1 MFTDGVFWQ
10 EQRRFTLRHL
20 RDLGFGRSSSEN
32 VIEEEINELLDE
44 LRASAASNVDGIVDM
59 KGVFSVSIVNI
70 LWAIIGGER
79 FKRNDAKFIKLLDTI
94 EEFFRSG
101 NPTAGAIPVPKFL
114 LDMFPV
120 LYKVIGSRGDL
131 FVTVQDFV
139 NVIII
144 LFGSSSLR
152 FINQYYHGR
161 DNEFNDDIEILT
173 CLL

>member
-101 NPTAGAIPVPKFL
+101 NTAAASIPIPKF
-114 LDMFPV
+114 MFKIFPI
-120 LYKVIGSRGDL
+120 LYKLTGTRSDL
-131 FVTVQDFV
+131 FVTIQDFI

-144 LFGSSSLR
+144 FFESSSLR
-152 FINQYYHGR
+152 FLNQ
-161 DNEFNDDIEILT
+161 
-173 CLL
+173 